1 MSSDYDAPSKMRCRY
16 CGQLNK
22 LANGKGEAAV
32 CGRCRLPLS
41 DEPHKKFANLQAKA
55 YIHPYDSQALATL
68 KMIPG
73 VDSILKKLLEITHE
87 AYSRVLFNAN
97 SVKVGPDQ
105 YPDLDAKLDI
115 VCCTLGV
122 AKPDFYVSV
131 TNPFGG
137 GGLGFNAFTGG
148 VEKPFIVVFAPLI
161 ERLNDQEVLAVL
173 GHEVGHIHAQH
184 LLYKVAAE
192 LLMLLTRSAL
202 AISPIASLASLVTI
216 PIQVALLNWYH
227 KAELS
232 CDRAGLL
239 VTQDPNIIVSTMMK
253 LAGGTLASKVNHE
266 EFINQARQ
274 FQKNYEERLLDKFWT
289 VIAAGGMSHPF
300 PVWRVSE
307 ILEWVDQGGYK
318 KVMEEEN

>member
-1 MSSDYDAPSKMRCRY
+1 MSTEFNGDSKMRCRY

-22 LANGKGEAAV
+22 LAGGKGEAT

-41 DEPHKKFANLQAKA
+41 DEPHKKFANLKADA
-55 YIHPYDSQALATL
+55 YIHPYDVQALKTL

-73 VDSILKKLLEITHE
+73 VDSILKKLLEVTHE
-87 AYSRVLFNAN
+87 AYMRVLFNAN

-105 YPDLDAKLDI
+105 YPDLDAKLDV

-122 AKPDFYVSV
+122 AKPDLYVSV

-161 ERLNDQEVLAVL
+161 ERLTDLEVFAVL

-192 LLMLLTRSAL
+192 LLMFLTHTAL
-202 AISPIASLASLVTI
+202 GFSPLAAVATLITM
-216 PIQVALLNWYH
+216 PIQMALLNWYH

-239 VTQDPNIIVSTMMK
+239 VTQDPSVIVSTMMK
-253 LAGGTLASKVNHE
+253 LAGGNLTSKVNYE
-266 EFINQARQ
+266 AFIDQARQ
-274 FQKNYEERLLDKFWT
+274 FQKNYEEKWLDKIWT
-289 VIAAGGMSHPF
+289 MIAAGGMSHPF

-307 ILEWVDQGGYK
+307 ILEWVDEGGYK
-318 KVMEEEN
+318 KVMDEQD